1 MQKDMQI
8 LSLGTY
14 RSTDGLTLAQHE
26 EASIHDEKLTEAR
39 TVRTGISQKLSHF
52 QDSSRYSLYL
62 DDSKYSIHW
71 MTSTLER
78 TSLYYDKPHCHTT
91 PSKSRLSKMPSHSF
105 VIIALC
111 QNIKRTNC
119 EESIFKAL
127 DSVDKSFEKRY
138 TNSKIAQAQQAYQY
152 EDFAEHLSKIKIK
165 FQKNKRSVRQID
177 AKFRSSLSTNPICN
191 VRHDVVQRILYP
203 EPVGDTFQQVG
214 NYQSDFFNSRQIV
227 PAPESSRAHNLK
239 NNPHSLYGAD
249 SAVGTSISSGHT
261 MNDHPYYE
269 SGHQISTNLKS
280 RSGHLPPS
288 RDFNPY
294 FSRPEFENPCEAI
307 FIHSELNS
315 YCKLS
320 LVLVILAGVL
330 NFSRAW
336 HFFTYTGE
344 HFIEDLW
351 HGVLF
356 IISAFFCLLQFRL
369 LVTPSD
375 CVMRTLGR
383 HQFNWLIL
391 IGLIGLH
398 LVLAEHRTF
407 VISIFHAVINIGTA
421 GGIHIS
427 RGTKSKNAR
436 EMA

>member
-26 EASIHDEKLTEAR
+26 EVSIRDEKLTEAR
-39 TVRTGISQKLSHF
+39 TVRSGIALKLSEF
-52 QDSSRYSLYL
+52 YESSRYSLYL
-62 DDSKYSIHW
+62 DNSRYSIHW
-71 MTSTLER
+71 MASTLER
-78 TSLYYDKPHCHTT
+78 IAPYYDKSPTT
-91 PSKSRLSKMPSHSF
+91 SSKSRLLKTPSHSF

-111 QNIKRTNC
+111 QNIKRTGC

-138 TNSKIAQAQQAYQY
+138 TNSKIAQAQHNYQY

-165 FQKNKRSVRQID
+165 YQKNKKSVRQID
-177 AKFRSSLSTNPICN
+177 AKFKSSLSTHPILN
-191 VRHDVVQRILYP
+191 IRRDVVQRVLYP
-203 EPVGDTFQQVG
+203 DPVGGDTFQQVG
-214 NYQSDFFNSRQIV
+214 NYQSDFYSRQIV
-227 PAPESSRAHNLK
+227 PTPESSRHHNLK

-269 SGHQISTNLKS
+269 SGHQITQNLKS

-294 FSRPEFENPCEAI
+294 FARPELDNPCEAI

-336 HFFTYTGE
+336 HFFTYSGE
-344 HFIEDLW
+344 HFMEDLM
-351 HGVLF
+351 HGFLF
-356 IISAFFCLLQFRL
+356 IVSALLCFLQFRL

-375 CVMRTLGR
+375 CMMRTFGR
-383 HQFNWLIL
+383 HQLNWCIL
-391 IGLIGLH
+391 LGLIGLH
-398 LVLAEHRTF
+398 LVLAPHRTF